1 MTYGHVTCVPFL
13 CSKPGPGFLS
23 SVRVCSSSLSTS
35 PRCCAGSEWRVKH
48 GLAEN
53 NSVYG
58 PLTDLPD
65 WSFADGRPAPIQKGI
80 ARRRVQRAEIASQIV
95 SLSHQMENAMTQ
107 WHNKKA
113 EMARDQ
119 ERENSMKFK
128 AKGCRMKAKLQNA
141 ESSS

>member
-1 MTYGHVTCVPFL
+1 MAAVFAR
-13 CSKPGPGFLS
+13 SWIGFLS
-23 SVRVCSSSLSTS
+23 SASGRVRVCSLSTS
-35 PRCCAGSEWRVKH
+35 TRCCAGSQWRVKH

-65 WSFADGRPAPIQKGI
+65 WSFADGRPAPMQTGI
-80 ARRRVQRAEIASQIV
+80 ANRRLQRAEIASRIV
-95 SLSHQMENAMTQ
+95 HLNQQMETAMTQ

-113 EMARDQ
+113 EMACDQ
-119 ERENSMKFK
+119 ERENSMKLK
-128 AKGCRMKAKLQNA
+128 AKGCRMKTRPQSA